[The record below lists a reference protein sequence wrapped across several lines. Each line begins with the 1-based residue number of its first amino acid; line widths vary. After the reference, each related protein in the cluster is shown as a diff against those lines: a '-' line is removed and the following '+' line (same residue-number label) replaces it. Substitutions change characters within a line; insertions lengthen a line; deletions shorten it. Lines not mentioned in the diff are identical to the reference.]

1 MANFSCSYFFIPQ
14 LDRTALMRAADAG
27 HIEVVKYL
35 VNTGIADI
43 NARDKTGM
51 SALSYAAS
59 NNNTEIVNF
68 LLFDANALGDE
79 TDGVSNG
86 RIPVMPSLTDYYI
99 INRVE

>member
-1 MANFSCSYFFIPQ
+1 
-14 LDRTALMRAADAG
+14 MRAADAG

-86 RIPVMPSLTDYYI
+86 RIPVIPSLTDYYI
-99 INRVE
+99 LSIEWNDNTNVCCTSR